1 MSRITLALLFAAG
14 TLALAPKASA
24 FVSFQITC
32 DNDFVLLAGN
42 ASSITRIIYQNNE
55 VWMSTLP
62 PQSGVDATL
71 LAGEDRYYLLGMGGG
86 GQENIGG
93 TINGVNITL
102 LPILAS
108 GDVSPYLTDYDVNA
122 AADGSFTATLA
133 DIQYA
138 NSQVSYSSSNAW
150 RNSNVGYMGIPSAF
164 SIPSQT
170 AALFQL
176 PAASLVP
183 EPSTYGLLIGG
194 LALAG
199 AVIRR
204 RRISK

>member
-1 MSRITLALLFAAG
+1 MSRNLLLA
-14 TLALAPKASA
+14 ALAFATKASA
-24 FVSFQITC
+24 SVGFQIVC

-42 ASSITRIIYQNNE
+42 ANSITRIIFQNNE
-55 VWMSTLP
+55 AWMNTLP
-62 PQSGVDATL
+62 AQNGVDATL
-71 LAGEDRYYLLGMGGG
+71 LTGEDRYYLLGMGGG

-108 GDVSPYLTDYDVNA
+108 GDISSYLTGYDVNA
-122 AADGSFTATLA
+122 AADGSFTAILA

-138 NSQVSYSSSNAW
+138 NSHVTYSADNAW

-183 EPSTYGLLIGG
+183 EPSTYDLILGG

-199 AVIRR
+199 AVVRR
-204 RRISK
+204 RKISK